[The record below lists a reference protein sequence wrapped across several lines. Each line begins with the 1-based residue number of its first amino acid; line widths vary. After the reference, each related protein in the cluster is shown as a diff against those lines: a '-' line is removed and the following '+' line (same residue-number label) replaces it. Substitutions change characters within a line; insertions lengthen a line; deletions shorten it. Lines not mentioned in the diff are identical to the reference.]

1 MCRSTR
7 ETGSKPARHRWP
19 GRYPARLLVRQLDA
33 ASPALKRA
41 AGARDA
47 PRTMKAAND
56 VNAAVVDLTRASD
69 TPDRVRDAWDRMRTT
84 ISSHVG
90 STVVSEFN
98 QHIADQQAALAAN
111 DSDKLSVTAKQALT
125 MMDQMQRLY
134 YPDTEGL
141 G

>member
-1 MCRSTR
+1 
-7 ETGSKPARHRWP
+7 
-19 GRYPARLLVRQLDA
+19 
-33 ASPALKRA
+33 
-41 AGARDA
+41 
-47 PRTMKAAND
+47 MKAAND